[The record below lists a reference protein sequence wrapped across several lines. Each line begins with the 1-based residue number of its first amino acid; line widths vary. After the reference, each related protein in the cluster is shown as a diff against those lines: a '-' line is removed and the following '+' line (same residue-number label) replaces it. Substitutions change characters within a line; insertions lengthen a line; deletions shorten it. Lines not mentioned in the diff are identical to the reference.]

1 MEGIQGSKEG
11 RSRGNI

>member
-11 RSRGNI
+11 TIKKE